1 MFQKYLYY
9 GYDKDIYTSVKE
21 LRDQTNSR
29 HTRIVVSLFLV
40 IMLVASI
47 LATFKFIPY
56 AHRFLYY
63 YFMIAG
69 AVFLIFLHA
78 AKKIAEKYPTVFVY
92 VTVILLAAF
101 AILSSKNEPFQLA
114 TVFPA
119 FMVLFGVAFIDKML
133 GYSIMLTGITVVFS
147 LTSFYTK
154 PPSTARYDLLY
165 AIVFTGVA
173 LVFHFLFQHSR
184 LDQFLAYHKN
194 REIQRDLEVQSSFDI
209 LSELLM
215 RGRFFA
221 LADSAMRR
229 RKDDEYI
236 ALCILDLDSFKQIND
251 RYGHQMGDKA
261 IQTAAGLIWKELD
274 ADLSEKWSFCERAV
288 KEGFSFA
295 GRLGGDEFVIF
306 LRENRGWEYVQSELQ
321 NILNHLNEV
330 DLGEMKGICASFGVT
345 QITPEDNDIDA
356 VYARADAALYTAKT
370 SGKNQIVMG

>member
-1 MFQKYLYY
+1 MRYL
-9 GYDKDIYTSVKE
+9 GRGIQ
-21 LRDQTNSR
+21 RCSR
-29 HTRIVVSLFLV
+29 RRH
-40 IMLVASI
+40 
-47 LATFKFIPY
+47 
-56 AHRFLYY
+56 HR
-63 YFMIAG
+63 
-69 AVFLIFLHA
+69 
-78 AKKIAEKYPTVFVY
+78 
-92 VTVILLAAF
+92 
-101 AILSSKNEPFQLA
+101 
-114 TVFPA
+114 
-119 FMVLFGVAFIDKML
+119 
-133 GYSIMLTGITVVFS
+133 TGSPSRPNIRR
-147 LTSFYTK
+147 K